1 MIEERAVILSLE
13 LLPLNISEISD
24 QTPLSFSPSE
34 TVAILE
40 IERKTACGLCGQT
53 RGCGNSI
60 WGKLFGHQTTAFK
73 AQNRINA
80 KVGESVMVG
89 IDEKAMLKSALLLYV
104 LPLTTLFIGAL
115 LAASFWNKDGITMLG
130 AVTGLTL
137 GLLWVKCHTIS
148 NRYFNLQQPVILRLV
163 ANQDSVITFN

>member
-13 LLPLNISEISD
+13 K
-24 QTPLSFSPSE
+24 SFQNPSQYSSNDSPSDS
-34 TVAILE
+34 VAILE

-73 AQNRINA
+73 AQNGINA
-80 KVGESVMVG
+80 KVGESVIVG
-89 IDEKAMLKSALLLYV
+89 INEKAMLKSALLLYV

-115 LAASFWNKDGITMLG
+115 FASQLWHSDGSTMLG
-130 AVTGLTL
+130 AATGLVL
-137 GLLWVKCHTIS
+137 GLLWVKGHTMS
-148 NRYFNLQQPVILRLV
+148 NRYFSLQQPVILRL
-163 ANQDSVITFN
+163 ADSQDGVVKFS